1 MDIEMFRTKAREAGI
16 RETIINSKCFETC
29 LMFCIEAGE
38 GITGIDF
45 MKWKDEVE
53 ADVVRREAEVSD
65 REHRV
70 NQRENEIAWRDQ
82 FVNSGIKRLLTE
94 SNSELK
100 ARQDELRE
108 LLAKLDE
115 CETAESRDLM
125 KRAQLFIDSVNV
137 ETKYDNTAYIAA
149 LGAILS
155 APGSFDCIGELKKI
169 NRKVPFEQI
178 VAGQTHVA
186 LRTQKGGGS

>member
-1 MDIEMFRTKAREAGI
+1 MTIDVFKEKARAAGI

-29 LMFCIEAGE
+29 LFFCMEAGE

-53 ADVVRREAEVSD
+53 ADVVRREAEVSE

-70 NQRENEIAWRDQ
+70 NHRENEIAWREQ
-82 FVNSGIKRLLTE
+82 FVNSGIRKLLDE
-94 SNSELK
+94 SNAELK
-100 ARQDELRE
+100 ARQKELRE

-169 NRKVPFEQI
+169 NRKVPFDQI

-186 LRTQKGGGS
+186 LRCEKGGDS